1 MPLTCYVCVCV
12 NACVWRICKEK
23 KQTHINMGNIVY
35 VCASVPFLWIWGL
48 DSKGSGHW
56 NVFIWFAFCLP
67 ITQRTPPRIL
77 SLQEKNAPYFHR
89 SCYGS
94 ILEELFN
101 LDSCGFFFQLERTWG
116 KLFRHDG
123 SMVLCFLCR
132 WYCSLM
138 SQIKQHILASLVSS
152 KVLNLGLGSIL
163 ITLDNF
169 KKKESS
175 STKWRL

>member
-94 ILEELFN
+94 KLEELFN
-101 LDSCGFFFQLERTWG
+101 LDSCGFFFSLKERE
-116 KLFRHDG
+116 
-123 SMVLCFLCR
+123 
-132 WYCSLM
+132 
-138 SQIKQHILASLVSS
+138 ASC
-152 KVLNLGLGSIL
+152 LGMMAAWSCAFFADDIVRLYPRL
-163 ITLDNF
+163 
-169 KKKESS
+169 S
-175 STKWRL
+175 STFWHPWFHPRF